1 MSSTAEM
8 IEVMC
13 PRCGNE
19 FLDWHR
25 SEQEPATSS
34 TCPNCGYD
42 PATDRLLHENGAWVL
57 VGDDDEA
64 FDR

>member
-25 SEQEPATSS
+25 PAQEPAISS
-34 TCPNCGYD
+34 TCPTCGYD
-42 PATDRLLHENGAWVL
+42 PATDRLLHENGSWVL